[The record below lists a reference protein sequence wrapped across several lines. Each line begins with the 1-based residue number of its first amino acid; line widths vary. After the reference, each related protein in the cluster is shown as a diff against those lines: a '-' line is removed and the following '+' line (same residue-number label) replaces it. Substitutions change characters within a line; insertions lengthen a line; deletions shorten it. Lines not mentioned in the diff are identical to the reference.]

1 MNKLTKNVIER
12 GLWTLA
18 QAAVAFAGVELAHVP
33 VAYAPV
39 IAAALSFVKNIVSEH
54 LAASNA

>member
-1 MNKLTKNVIER
+1 MSKLTKNVIER

-18 QAAVAFAGVELAHVP
+18 QAAVAFAGVELVHVP

-39 IAAALSFVKNIVSEH
+39 IAAALSFVKNIVQEH